1 MKKCN
6 GNLPSRAGPIQ
17 TVETKL
23 WREFGSSTTVQWGNS
38 YGIPRGGSY
47 LIQMGRGRGRGG
59 GLHEAC
65 DLGVYVR
72 IVFDNSKDMD
82 YSLV

>member
-1 MKKCN
+1 M
-6 GNLPSRAGPIQ
+6 SH
-17 TVETKL
+17 TD
-23 WREFGSSTTVQWGNS
+23 
-38 YGIPRGGSY
+38 
-47 LIQMGRGRGRGG
+47 GRGRGRGG

-82 YSLV
+82 YSLVRLSDHHNKLGSPRNNAPPMLGPSRP